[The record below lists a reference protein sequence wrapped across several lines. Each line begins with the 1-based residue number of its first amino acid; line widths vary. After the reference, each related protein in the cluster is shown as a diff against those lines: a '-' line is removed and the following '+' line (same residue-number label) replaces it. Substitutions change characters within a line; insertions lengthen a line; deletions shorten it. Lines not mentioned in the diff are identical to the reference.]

1 MAPAKWRLPIANLIN
16 EDLKKERTYPPKRPL
31 QFLRWFCRE
40 DYLEEIEGDL
50 TEVFIKESE
59 TSPRKAKWK
68 FAWSVMKYFRPE
80 FIKSMKGTTRINQLD
95 MFINNLKFSMRVFL
109 KDKSFSILNIL
120 GLALGIAV
128 SILLLLILQ
137 NDLNYD
143 KHHVNH
149 SRIYRL
155 GGHLQATGV
164 DIQVARSARELG
176 PILKDEF
183 PEVQQ
188 VVRANGWGRTLVK
201 YQSKEGEEKSFYE
214 ENIVRADSTYFSVFT
229 QAFIAGNPRTCF
241 NGLNNLVVTESTA
254 KKYFGNTDPLNQM
267 LLIDGEERKVT
278 GVIRDVP
285 ENTHLKFDI
294 LISNFRDRGWV
305 MDQGKVK
312 SEAFWNP
319 DLYTYLLFP
328 EGYNTQQFYEKFGTI
343 FDKYFR
349 SFGDQVGGKY
359 TPILEPLTSIH
370 FYSKLADDEPRGNI
384 AYLYAFAGVGFFI
397 ILLACI
403 NYMNL
408 STAKSINRAG
418 EIAMKKTLGSSRSSL
433 LVSFLSESVF
443 LSFVSLVVAI
453 GLVYF
458 VLIATPFN
466 ELIGKNLSLNFLDN
480 PTLLIGSI
488 AITFIIGIISGLY
501 PALYLPSIPTLR
513 ALKGA
518 FKNQKSSLVLR
529 KVLTTTQFGISMF
542 VVVCTWLMRDQISY
556 MRSKDL
562 GFSKD
567 NVLII
572 PIQDTLVQNQITVIK
587 NEFLQNP
594 RIVAASTSY
603 DVIGMGIGGPVMWA
617 EGETGMKQQAFSMM
631 NVGDDYLRTLDL
643 KLLVGRDFL
652 PGPKADIEDAF
663 IVNEAAAKL
672 MGWGSDPIGKKVRF
686 FHGEKDG
693 KVIGMVKDFNFQS
706 LHNRVEPLL
715 IVKPNQE
722 GGFLHLKVKGDGL
735 PTTLEEIKKRWA
747 VLDPNHPFEYFFLD
761 QKFDEQYRAD
771 ETQQKLLAVL
781 SWVCIFISLLG
792 LLGLS
797 AFAAVQRTKE
807 IGIRKVHGASVPQ
820 IIYLL
825 FKEVLLSVVIAAVA
839 IVPVA
844 YYIVSKWMSNFAYQT
859 QINYWLFA
867 MVATLAIVLAFLT
880 VAVHSFNTARMN
892 PVSSLRSE

>member
-1 MAPAKWRLPIANLIN
+1 MNHR
-16 EDLKKERTYPPKRPL
+16 PPKRPL

-50 TEVFIKESE
+50 TEVFIKQAEIN
-59 TSPRKAKWK
+59 PRQAKRA
-68 FAWSVMKYFRPE
+68 FTWSVIKYFRPE
-80 FIKSMKGTTRINQLD
+80 FIKSMKRTRRINQLD
-95 MFINNLKFSMRVFL
+95 MFFNNLKFSIRVFL
-109 KDKSFSILNIL
+109 KDKSFSVLNIL
-120 GLALGIAV
+120 GLALGITV

-143 KHHVNH
+143 KHYANH

-155 GGHLQATGV
+155 GGHIQATGL
-164 DIQVARSARELG
+164 DAKVARSARELA

-183 PEVQQ
+183 PEVQEA
-188 VVRANGWGRTLVK
+188 VRANSWGRTLVK
-201 YQSKEGEEKSFYE
+201 YQPKEGDEKSFYE

-229 QAFIAGNPRTCF
+229 HSFIAGNPQTCF
-241 NGLNNLVVTESTA
+241 KGLDNLVITKSVA
-254 KKYFGNTDPLNQM
+254 DKYFGSADPLDQVLIIDNQQ
-267 LLIDGEERKVT
+267 RKVT
-278 GVIRDVP
+278 AVIQDLP
-285 ENTHLKFDI
+285 ENTHLKFNI
-294 LISNFRDRGWV
+294 LISNFRERGWV
-305 MDQGKVK
+305 MEEGKVK

-319 DLYTYLLFP
+319 DVYTYLLFP
-328 EGYNTQQFYEKFGTI
+328 EGYNTQQFYKKFGAI
-343 FDKYFR
+343 VDKYFK

-359 TPILEPLTSIH
+359 APILEPLTSIH
-370 FYSKLADDEPRGNI
+370 FYSKLDSDEARGNI

-408 STAKSINRAG
+408 STAKAINRAS

-433 LVSFLSESVF
+433 LISFLSESLF
-443 LSFVSLVVAI
+443 LSFISLCVAI
-453 GLVYF
+453 GLVY
-458 VLIATPFN
+458 LILVATPFN
-466 ELIGKNLSLNFLDN
+466 ELIGKNLSLNFFGN

-501 PALYLPSIPTLR
+501 PALYLPSIPTLK
-513 ALKGA
+513 ALRGA

-542 VVVCTWLMRDQISY
+542 VVVCTWLMQDQIAY
-556 MRSKDL
+556 MRLKDL

-567 NVLII
+567 NVLVL
-572 PIQDTLVQNQITVIK
+572 PIQDTLVQNQIGAIK

-594 RIVAASTSY
+594 RIVAAATSY
-603 DVIGMGIGGPVMWA
+603 DVMGMGMGGPVMWA
-617 EGETGMKQQAFSMM
+617 EGEDGMKQQAFSMM
-631 NVGDDYLRTLDL
+631 NVGDDYLKTLDL
-643 KLLVGRDFL
+643 KLLAGRDFL
-652 PGPKADIEDAF
+652 PGPTADVEDAF

-672 MGWGSDPIGKKVRF
+672 MGWGDNPVGKKVKF
-686 FHGEKDG
+686 FHAEKDG
-693 KVIGMVKDFNFQS
+693 QVIGMVKDFNFSS

-715 IVKPNQE
+715 IVKPGEE
-722 GGFLHLKVKGDGL
+722 GGFLHLKVKGEEL

-747 VLDPNHPFEYFFLD
+747 VIDPNHPFEYFFLD
-761 QKFDEQYRAD
+761 QKFDEQYRSD
-771 ETQQKLLAVL
+771 ETQQKLLAAL

-825 FKEVLLSVVIAAVA
+825 FKEVMLLVLIAAIA
-839 IVPVA
+839 IIPVA
-844 YYIVSKWMSNFAYQT
+844 YYIVANWMSNFAYQT
-859 QINYWLFA
+859 QINYLWFVLVAA
-867 MVATLAIVLAFLT
+867 MAIVLAFLT
-880 VAVHSFNTARMN
+880 VAVHSFNTANMN
-892 PVSSLRSE
+892 PVKSLRSE